1 MMAPFSF
8 ITPRETHFGAGC
20 LAKLPELAARF
31 GRRAAVARGGASCER
46 SGLRARVLEI
56 LAAAGIA
63 VTELPPQI
71 REPEPED
78 VDAAVAMARDVDAAV
93 AMARDVDLVIAI
105 GGGSV
110 IDLGKAVAA
119 LAPQREFGTVRDY
132 LEGVGKGYRLAAD
145 PLPTIAVPTT
155 AGTGTEATKNTVI
168 SSQAE
173 GFKKSLRDNRM
184 VPAVA
189 LIDPELTLC
198 LPPTLTAHTGMDAL
212 TQLIE
217 AYTTRNANPM
227 TDALALRG
235 IEAAR
240 SLRVAVADGK
250 NIEART
256 GMSLAAYLSGV
267 CLANAGL
274 GAAHGIAAALGS
286 VSPVPHGL
294 ACALA
299 LPWVMA
305 INLPVAEERYARVA
319 EALTGQHTDDGRKAI
334 QYVWELSREIN
345 IPRVTD
351 LPALRPMFTDDRLP
365 ELAVLCHG
373 NSLRGNPRALTDD
386 ELVIVLRAMRDAD
399 DPGVLL

>member
-1 MMAPFSF
+1 MITPFSF
-8 ITPRETHFGAGC
+8 IPPRETHFGAGC
-20 LAKLPELAARF
+20 LAELPEIAARF
-31 GRRAAVARGGASCER
+31 GRRAALARGGESCEW
-46 SGLRARVLEI
+46 SGLRARVLEM
-56 LAAAGIA
+56 LSAAGIA
-63 VTELPPQI
+63 VTELPPQT

-78 VDAAVAMARDVDAAV
+78 VDAAVAAAREVD
-93 AMARDVDLVIAI
+93 MVIAL

-119 LAPQREFGTVRDY
+119 LAPQRESGSVRDY
-132 LEGVGKGYRLAAD
+132 LEGVGKGYRLEAD

-155 AGTGTEATKNTVI
+155 AGTGTEATKNSVI

-198 LPPTLTAHTGMDAL
+198 LPPALTAHTGMDAL

-217 AYTTRNANPM
+217 AYTTRNANPL

-240 SLRVAVADGK
+240 SLRDAVADGQ
-250 NIEART
+250 NIEARA

-274 GAAHGIAAALGS
+274 GATHGIAAALGS
-286 VSPVPHGL
+286 VSSVPHGL

-299 LPWVMA
+299 LPWTMA
-305 INLPVAEERYARVA
+305 INLPVAGDRYARVA
-319 EALTGQHTDDGRKAI
+319 EALTGQHVDDGRAAI
-334 QYVWELSREIN
+334 QYIWELSRETG
-345 IPRVTD
+345 IPRVAD
-351 LPALRPMFTDDRLP
+351 LP
-365 ELAVLCHG
+365 ELRPVFADDQLSKLAALCHG

-386 ELVIVLRAMRDAD
+386 DLGTVLRAMRDAA
-399 DPGVLL
+399 DPLEPA